1 MCANSINRV
10 APSPISGFPEW
21 SPAERIIEQEMLDR
35 IRASFELF
43 GFSPIE
49 TPAVERNTV
58 LTAKGGAETERQ
70 IYSLTGL
77 HPQSGGEARDY
88 SLHFDLT
95 VPLARYVAQHNNELV
110 FPFRRYQIQK
120 AWRGE
125 RPQHGRFREFTQCD
139 IDIVGDGKLS
149 LMADAEIPAVISNV
163 FNSLNIGDFTIRIS
177 NRKILS
183 GYLDHLGFADDE
195 AALILREADKIDRQG
210 TGPLL
215 HALNELP
222 SGRAATDGILA
233 LTQMSGGAADVLG
246 ELAEIDGGDRFQEG
260 VDELRIVFE
269 HAAAFGI
276 DDNNVAADIGIVRG
290 LDYYTGTI
298 YETRLDDHT
307 QLGSICSGGRYD
319 DLASYFIRK
328 TMPGVG
334 ISIGFTRLFSQLL
347 HAGIVD
353 VGGASAAQALVTT
366 PNASLMANAIE
377 IASSLRAANVNT
389 EIYFE
394 QTRLGRQLR
403 YASRKG
409 FRFAVIPLP
418 EDLESGQVKF
428 RDMDAG
434 EEYTVPMADLPNEIV
449 RHLSQPYGAAGINT
463 EGILCTRG

>member
-1 MCANSINRV
+1 MCADRIDRV
-10 APSPISGFPEW
+10 SPSPISGFPEW
-21 SPAERIIEQEMLDR
+21 SPAERMIEQDMLDR

-49 TPAVERNTV
+49 TPAVERNSV
-58 LTAKGGAETERQ
+58 LTAKGGEETERQ

-77 HPQSGGEARDY
+77 HAQSRDDKRDY

-120 AWRGE
+120 VWRGE

-177 NRKILS
+177 NRKILT
-183 GYLDHLGFADDE
+183 GYLEHLGFNAGD
-195 AALILREADKIDRQG
+195 AAVVLREADKIDRQG
-210 TGPLL
+210 AGPLL
-215 HALNELP
+215 QALDNMP
-222 SGRAATDGILA
+222 DGKAAADGILT
-233 LTQMSGGAADVLG
+233 LVQTSGGAAEVLDRLQSF
-246 ELAEIDGGDRFQEG
+246 EGGNLYRQG
-260 VDELRIVFE
+260 VDELKAVFE

-276 DDNNVAADIGIVRG
+276 EDNNFSADIGIVRG

-298 YETRLDDHT
+298 YETRLDDHP

-334 ISIGFTRLFSQLL
+334 ISIGLTRLFSQLL
-347 HAGIVD
+347 QAGIVK
-353 VGGASAAQALVTT
+353 GGSASAAQVLVTT
-366 PNASLMANAIE
+366 PDASLTATAIE
-377 IASSLRAANVNT
+377 IASALRSASVNT
-389 EIYFE
+389 EIFFE
-394 QTRLGRQLR
+394 QSRLGRQLR

-409 FRFAVIPLP
+409 FRLAVIPLP
-418 EDLESGQVKF
+418 EDLEREQVKY

-434 EEYTVPMADLPNEIV
+434 EEYTVAIANLPQEV
-449 RHLSQPYGAAGINT
+449 TRHLTQP
-463 EGILCTRG
+463 

>member
-1 MCANSINRV
+1 MCADRINRV
-10 APSPISGFPEW
+10 SPSPISGFPEW
-21 SPAERIIEQEMLDR
+21 SPAERLIEQDMLDR

-49 TPAVERNTV
+49 TPAVERNSV
-58 LTAKGGAETERQ
+58 LTAKGGEETERQ

-77 HPQSGGEARDY
+77 HAQSGDERRDY

-120 AWRGE
+120 VWRGE

-177 NRKILS
+177 NRKILT
-183 GYLDHLGFADDE
+183 GYLEHLGFGAGD
-195 AALILREADKIDRQG
+195 AAVVLREADKIDRQG

-215 HALNELP
+215 QALDSMP
-222 SGRAATDGILA
+222 DGKAAADDILA
-233 LTQMSGGAADVLG
+233 LVQTSGGAAEVLDRLNSF
-246 ELAEIDGGDRFQEG
+246 EGGDLYRQG
-260 VDELRIVFE
+260 VDELKAVFE

-276 DDNNVAADIGIVRG
+276 EEDNFSADIGIVRG
-290 LDYYTGTI
+290 LDYYTSTI
-298 YETRLDDHT
+298 YETRLDDHPH
-307 QLGSICSGGRYD
+307 LGSICSGGRYD

-328 TMPGVG
+328 TLPGVG
-334 ISIGFTRLFSQLL
+334 ISIGLTRLFSQLL
-347 HAGIVD
+347 QAGIVK
-353 VGGASAAQALVTT
+353 GSSASAAQVLVTT
-366 PNASLMANAIE
+366 PDASLTAAAIE
-377 IASSLRAANVNT
+377 IASALRAESVNT
-389 EIYFE
+389 EIFFE
-394 QTRLGRQLR
+394 QSRLGRQLR

-409 FRFAVIPLP
+409 FRLAVIPLS
-418 EDLESGQVKF
+418 EDLEREQVRY

-434 EEYTVPMADLPNEIV
+434 EEYTVAIADLPKEIA
-449 RHLSQPYGAAGINT
+449 RHLMQ
-463 EGILCTRG
+463 C

>member
-1 MCANSINRV
+1 MTADRINRV

-21 SPAERIIEQEMLDR
+21 SPAERIIEQRMLDL
-35 IRASFELF
+35 IRASFERF

-58 LTAKGGAETERQ
+58 LTAKGGEETERQ

-77 HPQSGGEARDY
+77 HPQSGEEARDY

-120 AWRGE
+120 VWRGE

-163 FNSLNIGDFTIRIS
+163 FRSLNIGDFTIRIS
-177 NRKILS
+177 NRKILT
-183 GYLDHLGFADDE
+183 GYLEHLGFDE
-195 AALILREADKIDRQG
+195 SASAIILREADKIDRQG

-215 HALNELP
+215 RALEDLP
-222 SGRAATDGILA
+222 EGSDVTDDILDLVQTSGEPAEVLEKLSSTE
-233 LTQMSGGAADVLG
+233 GG
-246 ELAEIDGGDRFQEG
+246 ERFRQG
-260 VDELRIVFE
+260 VDELRAVFE
-269 HAAAFGI
+269 HASAFGI
-276 DDNNVAADIGIVRG
+276 ADDDIVADIGIVRG

-298 YETRLDDHT
+298 YETQLDDHPH
-307 QLGSICSGGRYD
+307 LGSICSGGRYD

-334 ISIGFTRLFSQLL
+334 ISIGLTRLFSQLL
-347 HAGIVD
+347 QAGV
-353 VGGASAAQALVTT
+353 VKAGSASAARVLVTIPHESQVAT
-366 PNASLMANAIE
+366 AIE
-377 IASSLRAANVNT
+377 VASSLRAADINT
-389 EIYFE
+389 EIFFE
-394 QTRLGRQLR
+394 QARLGRQLR

-409 FRFAVIPLP
+409 FKFAILPLSD
-418 EDLESGQVKF
+418 ELERGEIKY

-434 EEYTVPMADLPNEIV
+434 EEYTVPIDDLTHEIANHGV
-449 RHLSQPYGAAGINT
+449 
-463 EGILCTRG
+463 

>member
-1 MCANSINRV
+1 MCADRINRV
-10 APSPISGFPEW
+10 SPSPISGFPEW
-21 SPAERIIEQEMLDR
+21 SPAERLIEQDMLDR

-49 TPAVERNTV
+49 TPAVERNSV
-58 LTAKGGAETERQ
+58 LTAKGGEETERQ

-77 HPQSGGEARDY
+77 HAQSGDERRDY

-120 AWRGE
+120 VWRGE

-177 NRKILS
+177 NRKILT
-183 GYLDHLGFADDE
+183 GYLEHLGFGAGD
-195 AALILREADKIDRQG
+195 AAVVLREADKIDRQG

-215 HALNELP
+215 QALDSMP
-222 SGRAATDGILA
+222 DGKAAADDILA
-233 LTQMSGGAADVLG
+233 LVQTSGGAAEVLDRLNSF
-246 ELAEIDGGDRFQEG
+246 EGGDLYRQG
-260 VDELRIVFE
+260 VDELKAVFE

-276 DDNNVAADIGIVRG
+276 EEDNFSADIGIVRG
-290 LDYYTGTI
+290 LDYYTSTI
-298 YETRLDDHT
+298 YETRLDDHPH
-307 QLGSICSGGRYD
+307 LGSICSGGRYD

-328 TMPGVG
+328 TLPGVG
-334 ISIGFTRLFSQLL
+334 ISIGLTRLFSQLL
-347 HAGIVD
+347 QAGIVK
-353 VGGASAAQALVTT
+353 GGSASAAQVLVTT
-366 PNASLMANAIE
+366 PDASLTAAAIE
-377 IASSLRAANVNT
+377 IASALRAESVNT
-389 EIYFE
+389 EIFFE
-394 QTRLGRQLR
+394 QSRLGRQLR

-409 FRFAVIPLP
+409 FRLAVIPLS
-418 EDLESGQVKF
+418 EDLEREQVRY

-434 EEYTVPMADLPNEIV
+434 EEYTVAIADLPKEIA
-449 RHLSQPYGAAGINT
+449 RHLMQ
-463 EGILCTRG
+463 C

>member
-1 MCANSINRV
+1 MCADRIDRV
-10 APSPISGFPEW
+10 SPSPISGFPEW
-21 SPAERIIEQEMLDR
+21 SPAERLIEQDMLDR

-49 TPAVERNTV
+49 TPAVERNSV
-58 LTAKGGAETERQ
+58 LTAKGGEETERQ

-77 HPQSGGEARDY
+77 HAQSGDERRDY

-120 AWRGE
+120 VWRGE

-177 NRKILS
+177 NRKILT
-183 GYLDHLGFADDE
+183 GYLEHLGFGAGD
-195 AALILREADKIDRQG
+195 AAVVLREADKIDRQG

-215 HALNELP
+215 QALDSMP
-222 SGRAATDGILA
+222 DGKAAADDILA
-233 LTQMSGGAADVLG
+233 LVQTSGGAAEVLDRLNSF
-246 ELAEIDGGDRFQEG
+246 EGGDLYRQG
-260 VDELRIVFE
+260 VDELKAVFE

-276 DDNNVAADIGIVRG
+276 EEDNFSADIGIVRG

-298 YETRLDDHT
+298 YETRLDDHPH
-307 QLGSICSGGRYD
+307 LGSICSGGRYD

-328 TMPGVG
+328 TLPGVG
-334 ISIGFTRLFSQLL
+334 ISIGLTRLFSQLL
-347 HAGIVD
+347 QAGIVK
-353 VGGASAAQALVTT
+353 GGSASAAQVLVTT
-366 PNASLMANAIE
+366 PDASLTAAAIE
-377 IASSLRAANVNT
+377 IASALRAASVNA
-389 EIYFE
+389 EIFFE
-394 QTRLGRQLR
+394 QSRLGRQLR

-409 FRFAVIPLP
+409 FRLAVIPLS
-418 EDLESGQVKF
+418 EDLEREQVRY

-434 EEYTVPMADLPNEIV
+434 EEYTVAIADLPKEV
-449 RHLSQPYGAAGINT
+449 ARHLMQ
-463 EGILCTRG
+463 C